1 MRWLGYW
8 VASRDRRSWF
18 RSMLV
23 VAAVVAASGCVTS
36 TDSTTSSAVSHASTT
51 SAALETS
58 TTSTAPATSTT
69 EAVPHPSTLS
79 FSVPESEDGVTFQ
92 VDGDPPSGPSS
103 FVVMADG
110 SVVIADTMAFY
121 RGEPRLLHFDRFGEP
136 KSVIDLAKAEV
147 ASITDVASDGRSL
160 AVLDILVATNRY
172 RVLFLTPDG
181 DVESVVELPQG
192 YHLENGLTGLLWDDD
207 GVLVEFE
214 FGARYARITAGEVGE
229 VGVLPVLGGRELE
242 IIDSGNRLSEV
253 RYGEASWSVERST
266 DLGGVTL
273 VGVAPEGS
281 LAVVVDEVDT
291 SGSAITVVRRIQ
303 RYSVEGDLINE
314 RRVDPAEQ
322 FVEINRP
329 LELAADGQVLYMLS
343 TPEGIVVAPP
353 GTS

>member
-1 MRWLGYW
+1 MTAR
-8 VASRDRRSWF
+8 ASRPWF

-23 VAAVVAASGCVTS
+23 VASVVAASGCVTS
-36 TDSTTSSAVSHASTT
+36 TESTTSSGASQASTT
-51 SAALETS
+51 RI
-58 TTSTAPATSTT
+58 APPTSTT
-69 EAVPHPSTLS
+69 EASRPSTSS

-92 VDGDPPSGPSS
+92 VEGDPPSGPSS

-136 KSVIDLAKAEV
+136 KSVIDLAKVEV
-147 ASITDVASDGRSL
+147 ASIADVASDGRSL

-192 YHLENGLTGLLWDDD
+192 YHLENGLTGLLWDDE

-214 FGARYARITAGEVGE
+214 FGARYARITAGEVGD
-229 VGVLPVLGGRELE
+229 VGVLPVLGGREME
-242 IIDSGNRLSEV
+242 ILDSGDRLSEV
-253 RYGEASWSVERST
+253 RYGEASWEVERST

-273 VGVAPEGS
+273 VGVGPEGS
-281 LAVVVDEVDT
+281 LVVVVDEVDT
-291 SGSAITVVRRIQ
+291 SGSVITVLRRIQ
-303 RYSVEGDLINE
+303 RYSSEGELLDE

-329 LELAADGQVLYMLS
+329 LELAADGQILYMLS
-343 TPEGIVVAPP
+343 TPEGLVVAPP